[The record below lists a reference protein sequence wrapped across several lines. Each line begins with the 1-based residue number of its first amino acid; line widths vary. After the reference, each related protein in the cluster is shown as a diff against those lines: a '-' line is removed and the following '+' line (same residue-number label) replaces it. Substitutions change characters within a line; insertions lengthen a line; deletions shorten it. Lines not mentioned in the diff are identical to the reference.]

1 MENKNL
7 NLDSLLKRIEVLES
21 NKTLELVVGNI
32 HTKINNLKKEIN
44 EHINLIDNTVS
55 TIEGFIKDSK
65 EKDKTDYDNIVKK
78 LDELVAKVKETKV
91 RKDDMLKSLQEN
103 GDIDLR
109 YNLILTPR
117 VLPNKAKNGTLIID
131 VKDNK
136 LKYYNNGWI
145 VVNNS

>member
-1 MENKNL
+1 MENKNIDL
-7 NLDSLLKRIEVLES
+7 SSLLKRIEILEKNNS
-21 NKTLELVVGNI
+21 LEVVAGNI
-32 HTKINNLKKEIN
+32 YTKINNLKKEIN
-44 EHINLIDNTVS
+44 DHINLIDKTVS

-78 LDELVAKVKETKV
+78 LDELVTKVKSTKV

-109 YNLILTPR
+109 YNLVLTPR

-136 LKYYNNGWI
+136 LKFYNNGWI
-145 VVNNS
+145 TVNNS

>member
-7 NLDSLLKRIEVLES
+7 NLDSLLKRIEVLEN

>member
-1 MENKNL
+1 MLNKDII
-7 NLDSLLKRIEVLES
+7 LDSLLKRIEVLEKNS
-21 NKTLELVVGNI
+21 SLELAIGTVYN
-32 HTKINNLKKEIN
+32 KINNLKKEVN
-44 EHINLIDNTVS
+44 DHINLIDKTVS

-78 LDELVAKVKETKV
+78 LDELVTKVKSTKV

-109 YNLILTPR
+109 YNLVLTPR

-136 LKYYNNGWI
+136 LKFYNNGWI
-145 VVNNS
+145 TVNNS

>member
-1 MENKNL
+1 MSDKNIT
-7 NLDSLLKRIEVLES
+7 LDSLLKRIEVLES

-44 EHINLIDNTVS
+44 EHINLIDKTVS